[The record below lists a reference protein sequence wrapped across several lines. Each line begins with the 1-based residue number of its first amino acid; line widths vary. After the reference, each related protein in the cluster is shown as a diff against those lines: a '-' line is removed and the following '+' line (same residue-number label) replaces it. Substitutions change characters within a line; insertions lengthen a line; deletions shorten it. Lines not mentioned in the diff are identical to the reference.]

1 MLFIYKFIR
10 VHGIPQDLDV
20 LLKVCIALLLF
31 LLLPYMLPIYTP
43 DLGSYVTELSDY
55 DYGLRLDFFS
65 WGIFKFLNV
74 SSDVELR
81 WLAFLS
87 LLLSLMLVW
96 LRRDIRY
103 AALFLISQLPVLP
116 MILGSQIRLCL
127 AVQFFMLMMVFM
139 PRSRRAFLLSGLFH
153 SSFWL
158 LAFLPLVPIFAVF
171 SDSLIPYMSFVGGI
185 KVKIA
190 AYGGEQDVRSLFSG
204 LDLLLCLVLVFISA
218 FYTNR
223 KYPMF
228 LGGVLI
234 VLALVPEFGLPW
246 VVVRRLT
253 EVFLVVFSPLYFIAT
268 SLGQQGFRLRFFTV
282 IHCMFY
288 IGLFV
293 VNYLKYGF
301 GLSRLNFLI

>member
-1 MLFIYKFIR
+1 MRITLFIYKFIR
-10 VHGIPQDLDV
+10 VYGKPQDLDV
-20 LLKVCIALLLF
+20 LLRLCIALLLF

-74 SSDVELR
+74 SSGVELR

-87 LLLSLMLVW
+87 LLLSLMLIW
-96 LRRDIRY
+96 LWRDIRY

-116 MILGSQIRLCL
+116 MIVGSQIRLCL

-139 PRSRRAFLLSGLFH
+139 PGSRRAFLLSGFFH

-158 LAFLPLVPIFAVF
+158 LACLPLVPILALF
-171 SDSLIPYMSFVGGI
+171 SDSLIPYLTFVGGI
-185 KVKIA
+185 KGKIA

-204 LDLLLCLVLVFISA
+204 LDLLVCLLMVFVSSV
-218 FYTNR
+218 YTTR
-223 KYPMF
+223 KYPIF
-228 LGGVLI
+228 LGAVLI
-234 VLALVPEFGLPW
+234 VLALAPEFGLPW

-253 EVFLVVFSPLYFIAT
+253 EVFLVVFSPL
-268 SLGQQGFRLRFFTV
+268 FF
-282 IHCMFY
+282 C
-288 IGLFV
+288 LF
-293 VNYLKYGF
+293 
-301 GLSRLNFLI
+301 